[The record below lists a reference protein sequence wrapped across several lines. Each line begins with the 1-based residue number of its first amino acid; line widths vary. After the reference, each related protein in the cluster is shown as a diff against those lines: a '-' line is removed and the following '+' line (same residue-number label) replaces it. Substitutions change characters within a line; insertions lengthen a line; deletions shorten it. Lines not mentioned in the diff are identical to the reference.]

1 MFNISKGCFKKAV
14 VKIILVIV
22 IITLVVPVFAM
33 EENKT
38 YNFSG
43 GEGTKKSPFLIS
55 NTEDLFTLSEAFST
69 NNNIRDAHFK
79 LVSDIDIGEREWQ
92 PIGSQFV
99 GFSGV
104 FDGNGKKIIIR
115 NMGDGNNL
123 GLFGQTDSQST
134 IKNLMVKG
142 IVNKKINSLEVIN
155 FGLLAAKAEGTIENC
170 ITEGSI
176 VLSID
181 STEDINVGGIIGFG
195 RGNLSNLKNGASLKV
210 VGSGKKYISIGGV
223 IGSSRDNISS
233 VSNTTNTGAIESNI
247 EGKIRVGGIVG
258 HFGFGPKLYNALNQ
272 GKISAIAKNVV
283 DNFAAIGGITGEI
296 RGSNMD
302 RALNKGNIYISFL
315 GNSNNEEII
324 AGGIT
329 GIGENTKI
337 SNVGNE
343 GTVEG
348 REAKILYV
356 TGITG
361 NGGREVSIKNAY
373 TKGNIYGISS
383 LKKADI
389 YAEGLTGG
397 VVTADNFYV
406 SGRVRLKAGNLK
418 EIDGDYITNIRP
430 GENTKSFNY
439 GYWPSGVL
447 PFPLLQKEQ
456 ATTSSFNTSTGKL
469 SRNVNIGGK
478 SYNTITQALNAW
490 IDTQKGDYLRWVGK
504 NTPGFDWTFGYKA
517 PEYMSYKNGREGKW
531 LNTSDW
537 AVEWMDKA
545 DKLDIIPD
553 VLLDVDMTKGI
564 TRKEF
569 SALVINLYEYLSK
582 EKLIVE
588 SNSPFIDVD
597 DENVTKAYELGIVAG
612 TGNGLFTPN
621 VILTREQASTMLTR
635 VYQKNY
641 GESLD
646 IYGVA
651 KFSDDALI
659 SSWAKESV
667 YFMAK
672 ENIISGIGNNIFAP
686 KYKTG
691 ENESYGRATR
701 EQAFKIA
708 VAMIEKFVQ

>member
-1 MFNISKGCFKKAV
+1 MVNINKGYIKKV
-14 VKIILVIV
+14 VVRIIVVIV
-22 IITLVVPVFAM
+22 IMAFIVPAFAM
-33 EENKT
+33 EENKI
-38 YNFSG
+38 YIFSG
-43 GEGTKKSPFLIS
+43 GEGTKKEPFLIS
-55 NTEDLFTLSEAFST
+55 NSEDLFALSEAFST

-79 LVSDIDIGEREWQ
+79 LVSDIDLGEREWK

-115 NMGDGNNL
+115 NMEDGNNL
-123 GLFGQTDSQST
+123 GLFGQTDGQSI
-134 IKNLMVKG
+134 IKNLIVKST
-142 IVNKKINSLEVIN
+142 INKNVTSKEVIN
-155 FGLLAAKAEGTIENC
+155 FGLVAAWAEGIIENC
-170 ITEGSI
+170 ITEGSL
-176 VLSID
+176 VLTID

-195 RGNLSNLKNGASLKV
+195 RGNFSNLKNEASLKV
-210 VGSGKKYISIGGV
+210 IGSGKKHISIGGI
-223 IGSSRDNISS
+223 IGSSRGNAAPISH
-233 VSNTTNTGAIESNI
+233 TTNTGSIVSNI
-247 EGKIRVGGIVG
+247 DGIIRVGGIAG
-258 HFGFGPKLYNALNQ
+258 NYGFGPNLYNALNQ
-272 GKISAIAKNVV
+272 GKLSAIAKNVGN
-283 DNFAAIGGITGEI
+283 NFAAIGGITGEI
-296 RGSNMD
+296 RDSSID
-302 RALNKGNIYISFL
+302 RALNKGMVNIGFV
-315 GNSNNEEII
+315 GNSNREEIM

-329 GIGENTKI
+329 GIGEVTKI

-343 GTVEG
+343 GSVEA
-348 REAKILYV
+348 RDAKVLYV

-373 TKGNIYGISS
+373 SKGNTYGVSS
-383 LKKADI
+383 YKNAEL
-389 YAEGLTGG
+389 YVEGLTGG
-397 VVTADNFYV
+397 VVVADNFYI
-406 SGRVRLKAGNLK
+406 SGTVRLKAGRLK

-430 GENTKSFNY
+430 GENPKSFNH

-456 ATTSSFNTSTGKL
+456 PTTSSFNTSTGKL

-478 SYNTITQALNAW
+478 SYNTITEALNAW
-490 IDTQKGDYLRWVGK
+490 VDTQKGDYLRWVGK

-517 PEYMSYKNGREGKW
+517 PEYMNYKNGREGKW

-537 AVEWMDKA
+537 AFEWMDKA
-545 DKLDIIPD
+545 EKLDIIPE

-569 SALVINLYEYLSK
+569 SALAVNLYEYLSK
-582 EKLIVE
+582 EKVMVE
-588 SNSPFIDVD
+588 SSSPFMDID

-621 VILTREQASTMLTR
+621 TILTREQASTMLTR
-635 VYQKNY
+635 VYQKIY
-641 GESLD
+641 GQSLD
-646 IYGVA
+646 IDGVA

-659 SSWAKESV
+659 SSWARESV

-672 ENIISGIGNNIFAP
+672 KNLISGIGNNIFAP

-708 VAMIEKFVQ
+708 VAMIEKFDQ